1 MSDDRIL
8 LDLNNPNFQDNLFE
22 LSKDEQRRVLVTLR
36 KLSRMTWSQVH
47 RDSGLN
53 WEAILS
59 RSGPGGRRIYSL
71 RMSRRL
77 RAVAYR
83 DGEALKLLSLHPD
96 HDSAYTS

>member
-1 MSDDRIL
+1 MSAGRIL
-8 LDLNNPNFQDNLFE
+8 LDLNNPGFQEHLFE
-22 LSKDEQRRVLVTLR
+22 LPKDEQRRVLLTLR
-36 KLSRMTWSQVH
+36 KLSRMTWDQVH

-59 RSGPGGRRIYSL
+59 RSGPEGRRIYSL

-83 DGEALKLLSLHPD
+83 DGDALKLLSLHPD
-96 HDSAYTS
+96 HDSAYKS